1 VGGINRY
8 PRGIPTRIPLS
19 FVHNFQFAHIKN
31 IGIVEEKLSIPIDK
45 REKKE
50 YNT

>member
-1 VGGINRY
+1 
-8 PRGIPTRIPLS
+8 
-19 FVHNFQFAHIKN
+19 VHNSQFAYIKN
-31 IGIVEEKLSIPIDK
+31 IGIVEEKLPIPIDK